1 MKKIRAV
8 LFDLDGTLLPM
19 DLDRFLKEYFN
30 SLTAK
35 AVASGYGQREFTRAL
50 MCGIEA
56 SLANDGKDT
65 NENVFWSAFD
75 RNFGE
80 KIIDRAMFDEY
91 YRNDFSRIRS
101 SCGYT
106 AEARLAVQK
115 IKELG
120 LRVALATNP
129 VYPAVATN
137 QRIAWAGLSHEDFE
151 IVTTYESY
159 KYAKPSIG
167 YFLEVAE
174 KMGVSPEECLVVGND
189 TSDDMVAEQ
198 CGMRVFLL
206 TDYLINRKGE
216 DISRYPNGTY
226 SDLIRYAKE
235 LS

>member
-19 DLDRFLKEYFN
+19 DLDRFLKEYFS

-35 AVASGYGQREFTRAL
+35 AVAGGYGQKEFSRAL
-50 MCGIEA
+50 MCGIEE

-65 NENVFWSAFD
+65 NEKVFWSAFD
-75 RNFGE
+75 RAFGE
-80 KIIDRAMFDEY
+80 KSIDRALFDEF
-91 YRNDFSRIRS
+91 YRDDFPALQS

-106 AEARLAVQK
+106 AEARWAVQK

-120 LRVALATNP
+120 FRVALATNP
-129 VYPAVATN
+129 VFPAVATN
-137 QRIAWAGLSHEDFE
+137 QRVAWAGLSPRDFE
-151 IVTTYESY
+151 LVTTYENY

-167 YFLEVAE
+167 YFLEVAK

-189 TSDDMVAEQ
+189 TADDMVAEQ

-226 SDLIRYAKE
+226 ADLIRYAEE
-235 LS
+235 LG